1 MKKTL
6 LYSLAGT
13 LLFSFNAVA
22 FDTKATHAL
31 LMDADTGYVM
41 FEKDADKPMP
51 PASMSKLMTVY
62 IVFDAL
68 KDGGLKLEDEFIVS
82 ENAWRTGGTLSG
94 GSTMFLKPAEKVKV
108 LDLLKG
114 VIIQSGNDACITI
127 AENLAGSESAFA
139 ELMNEKAKEL
149 GLTNSTFRNSTG
161 LPDPEHK
168 MSAKDLAKLAQI
180 LIKNFPDYYYLFS
193 EKSFK
198 HNGITQ
204 GNRNPLL
211 YKIPGADG
219 LKTGHTKESGYGLTG
234 SVLSPDGRR
243 VILVVNGLSSMKER
257 DEESRRLATY
267 GSNGFIT
274 TTLVVKDKV
283 VDTIPVWLGQEEG
296 VDAVTEKEYRMTRA
310 KGKKTPIIKISYNSP
325 IVAPVKKGDII
336 ATLKIGEGETVETMN
351 LLAAKDVKKA
361 GYFKRLKQTIKSWF

>member
-41 FEKDADKPMP
+41 FEKEADKPMP

-68 KDGGLKLEDEFIVS
+68 KDGRLKLEDEFIVS

-234 SVLSPDGRR
+234 SVLSSDGRR
-243 VILVVNGLSSMKER
+243 VILVVNGLESMKER

-274 TTLVVKDKV
+274 STLVVKDKV
-283 VDTIPVWLGQEEG
+283 VDTIPVWLGQEDG
-296 VDAVTEKEYRMTRA
+296 VDAVTEKEYKMTHA
-310 KGKKTPIIKISYNSP
+310 KGRKTPVIKISYNSP

-351 LLAAKDVKKA
+351 LLAAKDVEKA

>member
-6 LYSLAGT
+6 FYSLAGT
-13 LLFSFNAVA
+13 LLFSLNAMA
-22 FDTKATHAL
+22 FETKATHAL
-31 LMDADTGYVM
+31 LMDADTGHIM
-41 FEKDADKPMP
+41 FEKEADIPMP

-68 KDGGLKLEDEFIVS
+68 KDGRLKLDDEFIVS

-149 GLTNSTFRNSTG
+149 GLNNSTFKNSTG

-168 MSAKDLAKLAQI
+168 MSAKDLAMLAQL
-180 LIKNFPDYYYLFS
+180 LINKFPEYYYLFS

-234 SVLSPDGRR
+234 SVKSSDGRR
-243 VILVVNGLSSMKER
+243 VILVINGLESMQAR

-267 GSNGFIT
+267 GTAGFMT
-274 TTLVVKDKV
+274 STLVAKDKV
-283 VDTIPVWLGQEEG
+283 VESIPVWLGTEDT
-296 VDAVTEKEYRMTRA
+296 VDAITEKEYKMTHAR
-310 KGKKTPIIKISYNSP
+310 GKKTPKITISYNTP
-325 IVAPVKKGDII
+325 VVAPIKKGDII
-336 ATLKIGEGETVETMN
+336 ATLKIGEGENQASMN
-351 LLAAKDVKKA
+351 LLAAKDIEKA
-361 GYFKRLKQTIKSWF
+361 GYFKRLKQTLKSWF

>member
-13 LLFSFNAVA
+13 LLFSFNALA

-41 FEKDADKPMP
+41 FEKEADKPMP

-68 KDGGLKLEDEFIVS
+68 KDGRLKLEDEFIVS

-234 SVLSPDGRR
+234 SVLSSDGRR
-243 VILVVNGLSSMKER
+243 VILVINGLNSMKER

-274 TTLVVKDKV
+274 STLVVKDKV
-283 VDTIPVWLGQEEG
+283 VDTIPVWLGQEDG
-296 VDAVTEKEYRMTRA
+296 VDAVTEKEYKMTHA
-310 KGKKTPIIKISYNSP
+310 KGRKTPVIKISYNSP

-351 LLAAKDVKKA
+351 LLAAKDVEKA

>member
-41 FEKDADKPMP
+41 FEKEADKPMP

-68 KDGGLKLEDEFIVS
+68 KDGRLKLEDEFIVS

-180 LIKNFPDYYYLFS
+180 LINNFPDYYYLFS

-234 SVLSPDGRR
+234 SVVTVDGRR
-243 VILVVNGLSSMKER
+243 VILVVNGLESMKER

-267 GSNGFIT
+267 GSAGFIT
-274 TTLVVKDKV
+274 STLVAKDKV
-283 VDTIPVWLGQEEG
+283 VDSIPVWLGKEDSVE
-296 VDAVTEKEYRMTRA
+296 VITEKEYKMTHAR
-310 KGKKTPIIKISYNSP
+310 GKKTPHITISYNSP
-325 IVAPVKKGDII
+325 IVASVKKGDII

-351 LLAAKDVKKA
+351 LLAAKDVEKA

>member
-13 LLFSFNAVA
+13 LLFSFNAMA
-22 FDTKATHAL
+22 FDTKASHAL
-31 LMDADTGYVM
+31 LMDADTGYIM
-41 FEKDADKPMP
+41 FEKEADVPMA
-51 PASMSKLMTVY
+51 PASMSKLMTAY

-68 KDGGLKLEDEFIVS
+68 KDGRLTLDTEFIVS
-82 ENAWRTGGTLSG
+82 ENAWKTGGTLSG

-114 VIIQSGNDACITI
+114 VIVQSGNDACITI

-149 GLTNSTFRNSTG
+149 GLSHSTFKNSTG

-180 LIKNFPDYYYLFS
+180 LINMFPEYYYIFS

-211 YKIPGADG
+211 DKIPGADG

-234 SVLSPDGRR
+234 SVVTADGRR
-243 VILVVNGLSSMKER
+243 IILVINGLESMKDR
-257 DEESRRLATY
+257 DEESRRFATY
-267 GSNGFIT
+267 GSAGFMT
-274 TTLVVKDKV
+274 STLVAKNKV
-283 VDTIPVWLGQEEG
+283 VESIPVWLGTEDS
-296 VDAVTEKEYRMTRA
+296 VDAVTEKEYRMTHAR
-310 KGKKTPIIKISYNSP
+310 GRKTPNITISYNSP
-325 IVAPVKKGDII
+325 IVAPIKKGDVI
-336 ATLKIGEGETVETMN
+336 ATLKIGEGEQVETMN
-351 LLAAKDVKKA
+351 LLAAKDVAKA
-361 GYFKRLKQTIKSWF
+361 GYFKRLKQTLKSWF

>member
-41 FEKDADKPMP
+41 FEKEADKPMP

-68 KDGGLKLEDEFIVS
+68 KDGRLKLEDEFIVS

-296 VDAVTEKEYRMTRA
+296 VDAVTEKEYRMTHA
-310 KGKKTPIIKISYNSP
+310 KGRKTPIIKISYNSP

-351 LLAAKDVKKA
+351 LLAAKDVEKA

>member
-41 FEKDADKPMP
+41 FEKEADKPMP

-68 KDGGLKLEDEFIVS
+68 KDGRLKLEDEFIVS

-149 GLTNSTFRNSTG
+149 GLVNSTFRNSTG

-283 VDTIPVWLGQEEG
+283 VDTIPIWLGQEEG
-296 VDAVTEKEYRMTRA
+296 VDAVTEKEYRMTHA
-310 KGKKTPIIKISYNSP
+310 KGRKTPIIKISYNSP

-351 LLAAKDVKKA
+351 LLAAKDVEKA